1 MLHMFGSYNNLNF
14 GTNVTLLKFSRLVK
28 LPYGEVFYKFDTKFG
43 QPKAMIKIHVIV
55 PGTMENLENKICMRL
70 LMDCLDKI
78 GKKYTYQADLAKLYH
93 RYYSSEK
100 GFTIILDGFND
111 KLLVLLKKILENIAS
126 FEAIFD
132 EETFQAMHDDLK
144 RLAYNNFIAPRNLA
158 CDMEFKLKK
167 NNDW

>member
-1 MLHMFGSYNNLNF
+1 MFGSYNNLNF

-111 KLLVLLKKILENIAS
+111 KLLVLLKKILENQISSLELLRAQYHMVFLLLKNLDS
-126 FEAIFD
+126 PLF
-132 EETFQAMHDDLK
+132 TFVLK
-144 RLAYNNFIAPRNLA
+144 PR
-158 CDMEFKLKK
+158 
-167 NNDW
+167 

>member
-1 MLHMFGSYNNLNF
+1 M
-14 GTNVTLLKFSRLVK
+14 
-28 LPYGEVFYKFDTKFG
+28 
-43 QPKAMIKIHVIV
+43 
-55 PGTMENLENKICMRL
+55 
-70 LMDCLDKI
+70 
-78 GKKYTYQADLAKLYH
+78 YH

-144 RLAYNNFIAPRNLA
+144 RLAHNNFITPSDLA
-158 CDMEFKLKK
+158 CDLEFKLKK
-167 NNDW
+167 KDDW